1 MGSSNDR
8 PYLSPDDKPLVRQYL
23 IRAAKAYLCVG
34 CWFGVC
40 ALLLLYGPAA
50 LSVPTDPTRTSGVMA
65 AMGGIV
71 LSAGVATVLTIALAV
86 GTVAVIDHRRRNQN
100 ADEQEQSASDVPDS
114 MEDETHA

>member
-1 MGSSNDR
+1 MGSSSDH
-8 PYLSPDDKPLVRQYL
+8 PYLSPDDQPLVRQYL

-50 LSVPTDPTRTSGVMA
+50 LRVPTDPARATGVMA
-65 AMGGIV
+65 AITGVV
-71 LSAGVATVLTIALAV
+71 LSAGVATVLTIALAG
-86 GTVAVIDHRRRNQN
+86 GTVTVIDHRRSRN
-100 ADEQEQSASDVPDS
+100 DEQEQSAPDS

>member
-1 MGSSNDR
+1 MGSSNGR
-8 PYLSPDDKPLVRQYL
+8 PYLSPDGQPLIRQYL

-50 LSVPTDPTRTSGVMA
+50 LSVPTDPARATGVMA
-65 AMGGIV
+65 AVSGVV
-71 LSAGVATVLTIALAV
+71 LSAGVATVLTIVLAV
-86 GTVAVIDHRRRNQN
+86 GTVAVIDRRRRNQSAN
-100 ADEQEQSASDVPDS
+100 EQEQSAPDAPDS